1 MAVQI
6 SQIIG
11 SNVYQAS
18 DAPRYVTGNSILLA
32 ICGVCLI
39 LYPLTYLF
47 YRRINRQRDAKWGAM
62 SEADKSAYLET
73 TKDGGS
79 RRLDFRF
86 AT

>member
-1 MAVQI
+1 MAVQL

-18 DAPRYVTGNSILLA
+18 DAPRYITGNSILLG

-39 LYPLTYLF
+39 LYPFTYLF
-47 YRRINRQRDAKWGAM
+47 YRYINKSRDAKWDAM
-62 SEADKSAYLET
+62 SEADRSAYLGS
-73 TKDGGS
+73 TKDEGS

>member
-1 MAVQI
+1 MAVQL

-18 DAPRYVTGNSILLA
+18 DAPRYVKGNSVLLA
-32 ICGVCLI
+32 ICAVCLI
-39 LYPLTYLF
+39 LYPLTYFF
-47 YRRINRQRDAKWGAM
+47 YRRINSQRDTKWNAM
-62 SEADKSAYLET
+62 SEADKSFYLET
-73 TKDGGS
+73 TKDEGS

>member
-1 MAVQI
+1 MAIQL

-18 DAPRYVTGNSILLA
+18 DAPRFTGNANLLA

-39 LYPLTYLF
+39 LYPSTYLF
-47 YRRINRQRDAKWGAM
+47 CRRINQQRDAKWT
-62 SEADKSAYLET
+62 EADKSVYLET
-73 TKDGGS
+73 TKDEGS